1 MILSNGQ
8 TLDFAPQALG
18 EVVPIASAT
27 GYFYADQGIPLLNQF
42 ALYGQMYRAQPWLAT
57 VVDKVSSSG
66 ARLSFN
72 SWDLSGKQKKLD
84 TVSPFAQLWRRPC
97 PIMPRFGF
105 WRWTFSTY
113 EIYGE
118 AFWLKMR
125 TPDGQVSALY
135 PMHPSRTIIRRLTP
149 TQQAELGYTS
159 NIQYVF
165 SLGVA
170 SAGLLTAREED
181 VVPFL
186 RYNPDNLMRGL
197 SRVEPLRTTL
207 YNEDAS
213 RRAIESWW
221 KRGARPSLMISAP
234 AALSDRA
241 YSRLE
246 AQVGKVHGGADQM
259 GGTLVLEEGA
269 KPMPVQ
275 LSAEE
280 MQYIQSR
287 VLNREEVCGVYDV
300 APPVVHIL
308 DHATFSNITEQF
320 RAHYRDTMA
329 SRLEDVES
337 VVEHHLT
344 IPDFGKYGPVEG
356 RFALDEVLR
365 GDFETRAK
373 AVTELTQNGIMKP
386 SEARPLF
393 DLDDAG
399 PIADR
404 LYANSAIQ
412 ELGSPAEQIR
422 ITAGTA
428 ADPVPAT
435 PAEAQDVTEAENSA
449 SRSDRQADD
458 QTQPQQRSAHR
469 VRVRNRQDR
478 RAAARRGKWSQ
489 TDTEENA

>member
-1 MILSNGQ
+1 MILSEGR
-8 TLDFAPQALG
+8 TLNFAPQALA
-18 EVVPIASAT
+18 EVAPISAST
-27 GYFYADQGIPLLNQF
+27 GYFYAEQGIGLLNTF

-57 VVDKVSSSG
+57 VVDKVSNSA

-72 SWDLSGKQKKLD
+72 SWDLSGKQKVLD
-84 TVSPFAQLWRRPC
+84 TSSPFARLWQKPC
-97 PIMPRFGF
+97 PVMHRYSF

-118 AFWLKMR
+118 AFWLKIR
-125 TPDGQVSALY
+125 DDVGRVVGLY
-135 PMHPSRTIIRRLTP
+135 PMHPARTIVRRDKSTGDV
-149 TQQAELGYTS
+149 TY
-159 NIQYVF
+159 IF
-165 SLGVA
+165 SLGV
-170 SAGLLTAREED
+170 SQAGLLTVPESE

-186 RYNPDNLMRGL
+186 RYNPENMMRGL
-197 SRVEPLRTTL
+197 SRVEPLRSTL

-221 KRGARPSLMISAP
+221 KRGARPSLMVTAP
-234 AALSDRA
+234 AGLSDKA
-241 YSRLE
+241 YDRLSS
-246 AQVGKVHGGADQM
+246 QVGKVHGGADQM

-269 KPMPVQ
+269 KPVPVQ

-287 VLNREEVCGVYDV
+287 VLNREEVCGVYDI

-308 DHATFSNITEQF
+308 DRATFSNITEQF
-320 RAHYRDTMA
+320 RAHYRDSMA
-329 SRLEDVES
+329 PRLEDVES

-344 IPDFGKYGPVEG
+344 QPDFGGSDALEG

-373 AVTELTQNGIMKP
+373 AVTDLTSNGIMKP

-399 PIADR
+399 PVADR

-412 ELGSPAEQIR
+412 ELGAPAEQIR
-422 ITAGTA
+422 ITAGTS
-428 ADPVPAT
+428 ADPIPAT
-435 PAEAQDVTEAENSA
+435 AAEAQELQGAEDSA
-449 SRSDRQADD
+449 GRDAADTQAS
-458 QTQPQQRSAHR
+458 QRSAR
-469 VRVRNRQDR
+469 RRRQRRGQWRQD
-478 RAAARRGKWSQ
+478 
-489 TDTEENA
+489 DTEESE

>member
-1 MILSNGQ
+1 VILSDGRP
-8 TLDFAPQALG
+8 LGFAPQALG
-18 EVVPIASAT
+18 EVVPIAAST
-27 GYFYADQGIPLLNQF
+27 GYFYPDQGIDLLNQF

-57 VVDKVSSSG
+57 VVDKVAASA

-72 SWDLSGKQKKLD
+72 SWDLGGAGEKVLD
-84 TVSPFAQLWRRPC
+84 TSSPFAQLWKRPC
-97 PIMPRFGF
+97 PIMHRFAF

-113 EIYGE
+113 EVYGE

-125 TPDGQVSALY
+125 TGGRVTGLF
-135 PMHPSRTIIRRLTP
+135 PMHPSRTLVKRLTP
-149 TQQAELGYTS
+149 QQQANLDYPT

-165 SLGVA
+165 TLGVA
-170 SAGLLTAREED
+170 SAGLLTASEDD

-197 SRVEPLRTTL
+197 SRVEPLRSTL

-213 RRAIESWW
+213 RRAVESWW

-234 AALSDRA
+234 NGLTQTAYDRLS
-241 YSRLE
+241 
-246 AQVGKVHGGADQM
+246 QMVGKVHGGADQM

-269 KPMPVQ
+269 KPVAVQ

-300 APPVVHIL
+300 PPPVIHIL
-308 DHATFSNITEQF
+308 DHATFSNITEQM
-320 RAHYRDTMA
+320 RSMYRDTMA
-329 SRLEDVES
+329 PRLEDVES
-337 VVEHHLT
+337 VIEHHLT
-344 IPDFGKYGPVEG
+344 IPDFDADGTTEG

-373 AVTELTQNGIMKP
+373 AVGDLIERGVMKP

-399 PIADR
+399 PVANK
-404 LYANSAIQ
+404 LYANAALQ
-412 ELGSPAEQIR
+412 ELGRPAER
-422 ITAGTA
+422 VTITEQASASPGEQ
-428 ADPVPAT
+428 AD
-435 PAEAQDVTEAENSA
+435 AQDAIDSAAEQQDQALA
-449 SRSDRQADD
+449 SRQASS
-458 QTQPQQRSAHR
+458 RSA
-469 VRVRNRQDR
+469 R
-478 RAAARRGKWSQ
+478 RRERRRGQWRPS
-489 TDTEENA
+489 DTPEET